1 MKNIYWFSELSKDS
15 LSIAGGKGA
24 NLGEMFNAGLPIP
37 DGFVVSSGA
46 YFDFIKNNGIDLL
59 IQSEL
64 ENLDMED
71 TQKLNSA
78 SELIM
83 KTILEG
89 VISQNLI
96 EELTDAYNKL
106 CGGNTILDKSREVF
120 IAVRSSATAEDLA
133 EASFAGQNE
142 TYLNVKGQEMLLQK
156 VKECWA
162 SLFGARSIYYRTE
175 QKFDHVKV
183 ALSAV
188 VQKMVESEVSG
199 IMFSVDPVS
208 QDLSSLI
215 IEAGFG
221 LGEAIVSGSIT
232 PDTYYVDKNTMAI
245 KSKKV
250 AEQKKMIVK
259 AVTGDEWVEVPASQW
274 KAQKLSDS
282 NIIELAKIGKNIE
295 THYGKPQD
303 MEWAMENNKLFIVQ
317 SRAITTLKKT
327 STEINSTTSVSTVDV
342 SNAKVLTKGLN
353 PSPGIV
359 SGKVCLIL
367 DLKELYKIKKGE
379 ILVTRMTTPDFVPAM
394 KRAAGIITD
403 AGGITCHAAIVSREL
418 GVPCIVGTGNATTVL
433 KEGMEVTVDAN
444 TGMVYEGIIDLGQNE
459 KHEQTIATGFSSE
472 LVTGTKIYVNLAEP
486 DSAEKFAKHNVDG
499 IGLFRAEF
507 LFASLGKHP
516 KKFIAE
522 GKEEELVELIAKGL
536 RKTCAAFMNKPV
548 IYRANDFKTNEYR
561 SMEGGE
567 EFEPHEENPMIGYR
581 GCFRY
586 LKDPSVFKLELKA
599 IKKVREQYGLKNLWL
614 MIPMVRTVDD
624 FKLIK
629 KIVEGEGLHQTRD
642 FKLGMMCEIPS
653 NIILAEE
660 FCEAGADFFSIGSN
674 DLTQLTLGVDRDNPL
689 VADDFDERDAA
700 VLTSI
705 KTVIHKCHKHGV
717 KVGICGQAPSNYP
730 EFSEKLVEFGIDSIS
745 VNPDVIER
753 TRKIVASAEKK
764 LLLKNALKE

>member
-15 LSIAGGKGA
+15 LNIAGGKGA

-37 DGFVVSSGA
+37 DGFIVSSGA
-46 YFDFIKNNGIDLL
+46 YYDFIKNNGIDLL

-71 TQKLNSA
+71 TQKLNAA

-89 VISQNLI
+89 VISQNLVD
-96 EELTDAYNKL
+96 ELNEAYNKL
-106 CGGNTILDKSREVF
+106 CGGSTILDPSKEVF
-120 IAVRSSATAEDLA
+120 VAVRSSATAEDLP
-133 EASFAGQNE
+133 EASFAGENE
-142 TYLNVKGQEMLLQK
+142 TYLNVKGHEMLLQK

-175 QKFDHVKV
+175 QKFDNNKV

-208 QDLSSLI
+208 QDASSLI

-232 PDTYYVDKNTMAI
+232 PDTYYVDKNTMALKEKRI
-245 KSKKV
+245 
-250 AEQKKMIVK
+250 AEQKRMIVK
-259 AVTGDEWVEVPASQW
+259 AVTGDEWVEVPSSQW

-303 MEWAMENNKLFIVQ
+303 MEWAMQDNKLYIVQ

-327 STEINSTTSVSTVDV
+327 TTTSSSSTTADL
-342 SNAKVLTKGLN
+342 SNAKVLVRGLN

-359 SGKVCLIL
+359 SGPISIIF
-367 DLKELYKIKKGE
+367 DLKELYKVKKGD
-379 ILVTRMTTPDFVPAM
+379 IMVTRMTTPDFVPAM
-394 KRAAGIITD
+394 KRAAGIVTD
-403 AGGITCHAAIVSREL
+403 EGGITCHAAIVSREL
-418 GVPCIVGTGNATTVL
+418 GVPCVVGTGNATIVL
-433 KEGMEVTVDAN
+433 KDGMNVTVDAN
-444 TGMVYEGIIDLGQNE
+444 TGVVYEGIIDLGQNE
-459 KHEQTIATGFSSE
+459 KHEQTTVTNVSST
-472 LVTGTKIYVNLAEP
+472 LITGTKIYVNLAEP
-486 DSAEKFAKHNVDG
+486 DSAEKVSKHDVDG
-499 IGLFRAEF
+499 VGLFRAEF
-507 LFASLGKHP
+507 LFASIGKHP

-522 GKEEELVELIAKGL
+522 GKEDELVELLAKGL
-536 RKTCAAFMNKPV
+536 RKTCAAFANKMV

-586 LKDPSVFKLELKA
+586 LKDPSVFKVEIKA
-599 IKKVREQYGLKNLWL
+599 IRKVREQYGLKNLHL

-642 FKLGMMCEIPS
+642 FKLGMMCEIPA
-653 NIILAEE
+653 NIILADE

-700 VLTSI
+700 VLQSI
-705 KTVIHKCHKHGV
+705 KLVIQKCHKHGV

-730 EFSEKLVEFGIDSIS
+730 
-745 VNPDVIER
+745 
-753 TRKIVASAEKK
+753 
-764 LLLKNALKE
+764 